1 MRKHFTI
8 LAILVLL
15 LLFASQVIW
24 IHQVL
29 ERDKNQFKEEVRIS
43 LNDIVKYQATLQTY
57 HLFGTNSASPT
68 ITIEAINPDSL
79 SKETKS
85 YGNYETNKYER
96 NASISN
102 FLEAA
107 MTEMLLEKDTLNL
120 SVIDSL
126 FRNNFSYSSEISSYK
141 LEMQGDKETI
151 NSLSFRKNAIKQLN
165 DSTKGVLIAIPLGTS
180 GTYRFVS
187 HFVFKPST
195 ITRRLVG
202 LAAMSG
208 VAIIA
213 VAIIV
218 FLLLYQLQR
227 QMLRLQ
233 SQEKKVRGIVHD
245 LKSPLSYI
253 FSMLGFF
260 ELNEKNEQRNTLIL
274 EGKSR
279 VKGLSDSI
287 ERMLSEVKLNENS
300 KMNLQRD
307 DYDIEASC
315 RKIISDLQL
324 IYEEKNIIVTF
335 AIESNA
341 KSVFVDAF
349 YFDNCLR
356 NLLDNAVK
364 YSDDTPVITIKVQ
377 KEKKHTAIHI
387 GDNGMGI
394 PRKDQHLVF
403 TSFFRSSAHPTIKGH
418 GIGLSSVQQ
427 TVKAHGGKIKVKSKE
442 GRGSVFTIILP
453 NKQ

>member
-1 MRKHFTI
+1 MKKRF
-8 LAILVLL
+8 AIFAFFVLL
-15 LLFASQVIW
+15 LLVASQLVW
-24 IHQVL
+24 VSQVL
-29 ERDKNQFKEEVRIS
+29 ERDKKRFQEQLFTSIMDLVMFQTGKQTFELFAMNPQTPS
-43 LNDIVKYQATLQTY
+43 L
-57 HLFGTNSASPT
+57 
-68 ITIEAINPDSL
+68 TIERLEPDSVPKNAKVYG
-79 SKETKS
+79 SYEGRNYEQTKS
-85 YGNYETNKYER
+85 
-96 NASISN
+96 ISK
-102 FLEAA
+102 FFEAA

-120 SVIDSL
+120 SIIDSL
-126 FRNNFSYSSEISSYK
+126 FRNNFDYSSEISAYM
-141 LEMQGDKETI
+141 LEVQRDKETI
-151 NSLSFRKNAIKQLN
+151 NSLSFGKNAIKQLN
-165 DSTKGVLIAIPLGTS
+165 DTTKGVLIAIPLGTS
-180 GTYRFVS
+180 GAYRFVS

-218 FLLLYQLQR
+218 FLLLSQLQR

-233 SQEKKVRGIVHD
+233 SQEKRVRGIVHD

-260 ELNEKNEQRNTLIL
+260 ELNEKNEQRNMLIL

-279 VKGLSDSI
+279 LKGLSDRI
-287 ERMLSEVKLNENS
+287 ERMLSEVKLNENN
-300 KMNLQRD
+300 KVNLQRD
-307 DYDIEASC
+307 DYDIEVNC

-324 IYEEKNIIVTF
+324 IYKEKNIAVTF
-335 AIESNA
+335 AIESDA
-341 KSVFVDAF
+341 KCVCVDAF

-364 YSDDTPVITIKVQ
+364 YSDDTPVITIEVQ

-394 PRKDQHLVF
+394 PQKDQHLVF